1 MKCVI
6 LSLLKKEAFNRYYA
20 TALKVTRSEPLSD
33 ILRALNVI
41 HEKSESDLT
50 IDDLIIGLGTCY
62 PQKKSEGLIQIVESW
77 AGTEYSEELLTTY
90 LEEEYKKSSCYD
102 IALTA
107 LEYSEG
113 RGNYDKVLA
122 AVERLDTQPVQ
133 QDYEFASDSIR
144 ELKEV
149 KISRGGYRWRL
160 KTLNRLLGHLPRG
173 SFGFLFAR
181 PDSGKTTFLAS
192 EITYMARQMQEGET
206 VLWIANEE
214 PVENVKVRT
223 LQAVFGKTE
232 AEIFAEEDRYQAAYN
247 KHYGGRL
254 KISGDPML
262 NNRKAIEDAIKRF
275 NVKILVLDQLDKV
288 GGFKQDDRQDLTLGT
303 IYKWARDT
311 ATKMDV
317 AVIGVTQAGASAEG
331 KKYLRMVDVMN
342 SNTAKQAEADW
353 ILGIGKDTD
362 NENIRYLH
370 TPKDKLPLSDGKDP
384 NMRHGYAEVMIL
396 PDIARYQDLEYG
408 A

>member
-20 TALKVTRSEPLSD
+20 TAIKVTRSDVLSD

-41 HEKSESDLT
+41 HEKYDKDLSL
-50 IDDLIIGLGTCY
+50 DDLIIGLGSCY
-62 PQKKSEGLIQIVESW
+62 PQKKSEGLIEVVESW
-77 AGTEYSEELLTTY
+77 RGTEYSEELLASY
-90 LEEEYKKSSCYD
+90 LEEESKKSSCYD

-113 RGNYDKVLA
+113 RGNYDKVLT
-122 AVERLDTQPVQ
+122 AVEKLETVSTQ

-149 KISRGGYRWRL
+149 KISRGGYKWRL
-160 KTLNRLLGHLPRG
+160 KTLNRLLGHLPKG
-173 SFGFLFAR
+173 SFGFVFAR

-192 EITYMARQMQEGET
+192 EITFMARQMAEDET

-232 AEIFAEEDRYQAAYN
+232 AEIFSEEDRYQAAYN
-247 KHYGGRL
+247 KHYGERL
-254 KISGDPML
+254 KISGDSLL
-262 NNRKAIEDAIKRF
+262 NHRKSIEDAIKRF

-311 ATKMDV
+311 ATKLGV

-331 KKYLRMVDVMN
+331 KKYLRMIDVMN

-353 ILGIGKDTD
+353 ILGIGKDND

-370 TPKDKLPLSDGKDP
+370 TSKDKLPLSEGKDP
-384 NMRHGYAEVMIL
+384 SMRHGYAEVMIL